1 MQHKR
6 SQIFSALIAAAL
18 AITLTGC
25 SQSPGPA
32 PSDDPINSVG
42 ANVASGDTTNPLILL
57 DSPAGPG
64 SSAPSLYAIDDGRVL
79 MSWLEPLRNDG
90 LETATT
96 RRGRFALR
104 FATLQSEA
112 WSEPQTIAE
121 SEEFFV
127 NWADFPVLIE
137 INGMLV
143 AHWLQM
149 NGGPGTSYDIHIT
162 HSKDGGATW
171 SDSVVPHSDGTKKPN
186 TGSYR
191 WFLSWTEA
199 SRPSG

>member
-1 MQHKR
+1 MRYSR
-6 SQIFSALIAAAL
+6 SQVFSVLIAAAL
-18 AITLTGC
+18 AIKLTGC
-25 SQSPGPA
+25 AQPPNIA
-32 PSDDPINSVG
+32 PSDVTD
-42 ANVASGDTTNPLILL
+42 DTTKPLILL

-64 SSAPSLYAIDDGRVL
+64 SSAPNLYATDDGRVL
-79 MSWLEPLRNDG
+79 MSWLEPVRNNG
-90 LETATT
+90 LETGTT

-104 FATLQSEA
+104 FATLQSEV

-121 SEEFFV
+121 SEKFFV